1 MRRTDWTV
9 DQSGLH
15 DLLYFELVSNLWNS
29 DNKVTS
35 SKMERAN
42 CELAWGQRY
51 IKVVVTSGCKAVAGM
66 KRPWLNKEE
75 LLKQMTYRMVG
86 QRLVP
91 LHMLS
96 SGCFQQ
102 GAIEVLL
109 QV

>member
-1 MRRTDWTV
+1 MTV
-9 DQSGLH
+9 DQSGFH
-15 DLLYFELVSNLWNS
+15 DLLYFELMSNHCHS

-42 CELAWGQRY
+42 CEPTWQQGDR
-51 IKVVVTSGCKAVAGM
+51 KVVATRGCNAVAGM
-66 KRPWLNKEE
+66 KRPWLKKEE
-75 LLKQMTYRMVG
+75 LLKPLTYQMVDQG
-86 QRLVP
+86 LVP

-102 GAIEVLL
+102 GDIEVLL

>member
-1 MRRTDWTV
+1 MISCILSLCPT
-9 DQSGLH
+9 S
-15 DLLYFELVSNLWNS
+15 NS

-42 CELAWGQRY
+42 CELAWGQRD
-51 IKVVVTSGCKAVAGM
+51 IKVVATRGCKAVAGM

-75 LLKQMTYRMVG
+75 LLTQMTYRMMG
-86 QRLVP
+86 QGLVP
-91 LHMLS
+91 LHTLS